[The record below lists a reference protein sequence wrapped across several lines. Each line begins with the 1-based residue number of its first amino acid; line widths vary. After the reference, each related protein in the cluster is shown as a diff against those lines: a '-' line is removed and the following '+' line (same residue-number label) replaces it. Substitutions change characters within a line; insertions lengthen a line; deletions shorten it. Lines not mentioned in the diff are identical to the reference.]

1 MVNGEM
7 GKNMDV
13 VDTPLPIV
21 TFMKENLLMATDL
34 GWENTLGLMEVCMKG
49 SGGEIR

>member
-34 GWENTLGLMEVCMKG
+34 GWESTHGLMEVFMKV
-49 SGGEIR
+49 SGGETR

>member
-7 GKNMDV
+7 EKNMDV
-13 VDTPLPIV
+13 VDTPLQIV

-34 GWENTLGLMEVCMKG
+34 GWENTHGLMEVSTKV
-49 SGGEIR
+49 SGGETR